1 MLSTGNFIYN
11 FCLDNSVTMNV
22 SCRCF
27 WGGLRNEIVLLVVP
41 EALEELVTLAATY
54 PVIDPTIKHVGVS
67 KLREL
72 NATALKETEDTF
84 VIQDNNTPLAV
95 LLRYEKFLIMQEQL
109 MSVLNTLELLS
120 EQREVEGLLA
130 GIKDLTAG
138 RVRSLAEVEAEL
150 AKKK

>member
-1 MLSTGNFIYN
+1 M
-11 FCLDNSVTMNV
+11 
-22 SCRCF
+22 RQ
-27 WGGLRNEIVLLVVP
+27 P
-41 EALEELVTLAATY
+41 AY

-72 NATALKETEDTF
+72 NAATLKDTEDTF

-95 LLRYEKFLIMQEQL
+95 LLRYEKFLVMQQQL
-109 MSVLNTLELLS
+109 AAVMNTLDLLS
-120 EQREVEGLLA
+120 ESKELQGVLA
-130 GIKDLTAG
+130 GIEDMLAG

>member
-1 MLSTGNFIYN
+1 M
-11 FCLDNSVTMNV
+11 
-22 SCRCF
+22 
-27 WGGLRNEIVLLVVP
+27 GLQ
-41 EALEELVTLAATY
+41 LAF

-72 NATALKETEDTF
+72 NAATLKETEDTF

-95 LLRYEKFLIMQEQL
+95 LLRYEKFLSMQQQL
-109 MSVLNTLELLS
+109 TSVINTLDLLS
-120 EQREVEGLLA
+120 ESKELQGVLA
-130 GIKDLTAG
+130 GIEDMLAG

>member
-1 MLSTGNFIYN
+1 MSLQSAF
-11 FCLDNSVTMNV
+11 
-22 SCRCF
+22 
-27 WGGLRNEIVLLVVP
+27 
-41 EALEELVTLAATY
+41 

-72 NATALKETEDTF
+72 NAATLKQTEDTF

-95 LLRYEKFLIMQEQL
+95 LLRYEKFLSMQQQL
-109 MSVLNTLELLS
+109 DSVMNTLDLLTESKEL
-120 EQREVEGLLA
+120 QGVLA
-130 GIKDLTAG
+130 GIEDMAAG